1 MITVFLSRQFINYEI
16 WGKIKM
22 PLVHIYTKNQ
32 LSLFLKVVLSLNKGG
47 DNSEETPDTC
57 VLFTKQMKIQ
67 SLKADCRLGRYRIRV
82 RGLVLL
88 CACSRWSAY
97 PVMVFK
103 SPPVGREWHLNTVWL
118 SACLFSLS
126 GLRDSKNV
134 TAESFIIPPQRF
146 VFSLLSVTPTVQLC
160 ELGKKKIVSCFCGC
174 AD

>member
-57 VLFTKQMKIQ
+57 VLFTQQMKIQ
-67 SLKADCRLGRYRIRV
+67 SLKADCRSGRYRIRV

-88 CACSRWSAY
+88 CACSR
-97 PVMVFK
+97 
-103 SPPVGREWHLNTVWL
+103 
-118 SACLFSLS
+118 
-126 GLRDSKNV
+126 
-134 TAESFIIPPQRF
+134 
-146 VFSLLSVTPTVQLC
+146 
-160 ELGKKKIVSCFCGC
+160 
-174 AD
+174 